1 VHPIHADEGIRMHR
15 FRPRLT
21 YANVMSTLAVFV
33 TLGGGAYAAVSSIPG
48 RDGVIHGCYHKGR
61 GNLRLVPAHK
71 KCAKSEK
78 AIAFNQKGPQ
88 GLPGARG
95 VRGFQGFRGIAGSP
109 GAPGAAG
116 AKGEQGPTGPGAST
130 FTTTLAK
137 ESEPLT
143 LVTLANGVTVKGQCG
158 ASAVVLEIE
167 TTSHASNLQASGT
180 KSVDG
185 ATVVPL
191 AVEGAA
197 AVPPVSGPSEAN
209 VDVLARDSTVGR
221 FARIDVHGSLGSPC
235 TFWGMI
241 IPSG

>member
-1 VHPIHADEGIRMHR
+1 MHR

-95 VRGFQGFRGIAGSP
+95 VRGFQGFRGIVGSP

-130 FTTTLAK
+130 FTATLAQ
-137 ESEPLT
+137 ESGPST

-158 ASAVVLEIE
+158 PPAVVLEIE
-167 TTSHASNLQASGT
+167 TTSQAANLQASGT
-180 KSVDG
+180 KSVEGPPTLEALDING
-185 ATVVPL
+185 
-191 AVEGAA
+191 GAA
-197 AVPPVSGPSEAN
+197 VAAASGSSHADL
-209 VDVLARDSTVGR
+209 DVLARDSTVGR
-221 FARIDVHGSLGSPC
+221 FARIDLHGSAGSTC